1 MAHVSHFNCDV
12 CGIHK
17 KVSNKWFL
25 VEASDV
31 RITILGFDSKTAKLE
46 NVAALCGENCLQRYL
61 SQKLV
66 SLHARKQVKDPGDAT
81 PESGGMGAPVK
92 E

>member
-1 MAHVSHFNCDV
+1 V

-46 NVAALCGENCLQRYL
+46 SVAALCGENCLQRYL

-66 SLHARKQVKDPGDAT
+66 SLHTRRQVKGPDDSALGSIAVET
-81 PESGGMGAPVK
+81 PVE